1 MHRKSNGNSIKE
13 LILHLRKEIP
23 NVIIRTTLIA
33 GFPCETDDEFNE
45 LCNFVNDY
53 KIDKLGCFAYSK
65 EDGTYASI
73 MKGQIKE
80 KVKKERQKKIMALQQ
95 NISKEIMNK
104 YIGNTY
110 EVLIEDVTED
120 GEYFIGRSYMD
131 VPNED
136 GVIFIKYN
144 SNYALNE
151 FVNCRITSALV
162 YDLVGEITQ

>member
-1 MHRKSNGNSIKE
+1 
-13 LILHLRKEIP
+13 
-23 NVIIRTTLIA
+23 
-33 GFPCETDDEFNE
+33 
-45 LCNFVNDY
+45 
-53 KIDKLGCFAYSK
+53 
-65 EDGTYASI
+65 
-73 MKGQIKE
+73 
-80 KVKKERQKKIMALQQ
+80 MALQQ